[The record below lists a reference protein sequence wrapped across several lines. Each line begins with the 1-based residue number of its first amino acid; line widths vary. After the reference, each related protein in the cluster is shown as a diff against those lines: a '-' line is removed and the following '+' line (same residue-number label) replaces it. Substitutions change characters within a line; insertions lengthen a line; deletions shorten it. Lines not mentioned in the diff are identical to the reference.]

1 MKIMFVTT
9 WGTSISINQW
19 IPTGHIPK
27 SISWCS
33 CQAILNDWKKG
44 NVTPIFKKGRKDE
57 PRNYQPISLTSVSG
71 KIMQQILLE
80 VMLRDLEDRKVIRDL
95 QYSFKK
101 DVSFLTNLVAF
112 YDSVTV
118 SVNKGGG
125 AQKWSKVWSHKDL
138 PCEDRLREIR
148 LFCPE
153 KWGPWGDLIVCEKEE
168 GRLFSRVCCNRTGA
182 YGFKLRRMFRLDIR
196 KKFFYSMCSG
206 ALEHIANRLQWG
218 FIKSIINANIKP
230 FKTVQSFCHDL
241 LKVSHKHENHKKIHL
256 H

>member
-1 MKIMFVTT
+1 MVFE
-9 WGTSISINQW
+9 
-19 IPTGHIPK
+19 K
-27 SISWCS
+27 SW
-33 CQAILNDWKKG
+33 QPGEVPDDWKKG

-125 AQKWSKVWSHKDL
+125 AQK
-138 PCEDRLREIR
+138 
-148 LFCPE
+148 
-153 KWGPWGDLIVCEKEE
+153 
-168 GRLFSRVCCNRTGA
+168 
-182 YGFKLRRMFRLDIR
+182 
-196 KKFFYSMCSG
+196 
-206 ALEHIANRLQWG
+206 
-218 FIKSIINANIKP
+218 
-230 FKTVQSFCHDL
+230 
-241 LKVSHKHENHKKIHL
+241 
-256 H
+256 